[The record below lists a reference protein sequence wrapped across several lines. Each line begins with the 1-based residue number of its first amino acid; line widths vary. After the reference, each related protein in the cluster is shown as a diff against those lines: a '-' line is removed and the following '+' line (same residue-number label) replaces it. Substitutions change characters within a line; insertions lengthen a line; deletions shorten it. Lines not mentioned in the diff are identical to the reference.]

1 MKINSEEKINNSK
14 TVDRGILKNLKSTYK
29 YAKSGRKYLW
39 LFLITNILMTVI
51 SVVAPVLGAQRLL
64 ALTNNNYQKLLV
76 IIFSIFTLEILRNFS
91 RLAYNYF
98 YNKFYYDVRRNLQIE
113 LVRETLKITQ
123 QDLNTNSSG
132 VFIERINGDTDNLTD
147 IFTSLIDYIS
157 SIIGNLGV
165 LIVVFFINW
174 ILGLIYVGLMIVI
187 ILYNKFA
194 SSVNYK
200 NRKAWKKSRERTGG
214 FISEIV
220 RGSKDVKIL
229 DAEESF
235 LAKANEFM
243 SETNEVSYKY
253 QRERAILRLFGG
265 SIRDIGDLLV
275 GVFIFIFLKSGSL
288 SVANAI
294 IIYNYNDRILWTA
307 DWIEQIFEIIKQFN
321 LAANRIFG
329 ILEENEFTKEQFG
342 TKKLK
347 KFEGNIEFKDV
358 GFAYEKDMPVLKN
371 MTFKIKANE
380 TIGFVGPSGSG
391 KTTIFNL
398 ISALERVN
406 QGTITFDGIDIN
418 TLDKSSIRGNLSVI
432 SQNAYI
438 FNMSILDNLKV
449 IKQNATEKE
458 IKEACQLACL
468 DDFIE
473 TLPNKYDTIVGE
485 GGVTLS
491 GGQKQRLAIARALL
505 LKTEILLFD
514 EATSALDNETQTKIQ
529 EAISNLKGEY
539 TILIIAHRLSTV
551 INADKIFVING
562 GKVEATGSHK
572 TLLKTSPTYQK
583 LYEKEAKEIPKSTSL
598 ML

>member
-1 MKINSEEKINNSK
+1 MEEVKNKESK
-14 TVDRGILKNLKSTYK
+14 TPNRSIWKNFKSTYK
-29 YAKSGRKYLW
+29 YAKTGRKYLW
-39 LFLITNILMTVI
+39 LFLIINIIMTIGSVI
-51 SVVAPVLGAQRLL
+51 APILVAQRLL
-64 ALTNNNYQKLLV
+64 ALTSNNYSRLLV
-76 IIFSIFTLEILRNFS
+76 IIICIFIIEIGNTFC

-98 YNKFYYDVRRNLQIE
+98 YNKFYYDVRRNLQLE

-123 QDLNTNSSG
+123 KDLSDNSSG

-147 IFTSLIDYIS
+147 IFTSMIDYFS
-157 SIIGNLGV
+157 CIIGSIGV
-165 LIVVFFINW
+165 LITVFFINW
-174 ILGLIYVGLMIVI
+174 ILGLIYVTLMVIVF
-187 ILYNKFA
+187 LYNKYA
-194 SSVNYK
+194 SGINYK
-200 NRKAWKKSRERTGG
+200 NRKEWRKSRERTGG

-235 LAKANEFM
+235 LAKADEYM
-243 SETNEVSYKY
+243 SETNKVSYKY
-253 QRERAILRLFGG
+253 QRQRAILRALG
-265 SIRDIGDLLV
+265 SSIKDTGELV
-275 GVFIFIFLKSGSL
+275 INSFIFMLLSLDIL
-288 SVANAI
+288 SVASAI

-329 ILEENEFTKEQFG
+329 ILEEDEFAKEKFG

-358 GFAYEKDMPVLKN
+358 SFAYEENLPVLKN
-371 MTFKIKANE
+371 MNFKINANE

-398 ISALERVN
+398 ISAIERVN
-406 QGTITFDGIDIN
+406 SGTITFDGIDIN
-418 TLDKSSIRGNLSVI
+418 TLEKSSIRGNLSVI

-438 FNMSILDNLKV
+438 FNMSIMDNLKV
-449 IKQNATEKE
+449 IKKNATIKE
-458 IKEACQLACL
+458 IKEACHLACL

-473 TLPNKYDTIVGE
+473 KLPNKYDTIVGE

-491 GGQKQRLAIARALL
+491 GGQKQRFAIARALL

-529 EAISNLKGEY
+529 QAISNLKGEY

-551 INADKIFVING
+551 IDADKIFVINNG
-562 GKVEATGSHK
+562 VVEASGSHK
-572 TLLKTSPTYQK
+572 TLLKTSKTYKK
-583 LYEKEAKEIPKSTSL
+583 LYEKEASENKETKQQN
-598 ML
+598 

>member
-1 MKINSEEKINNSK
+1 MEEVKNKESK
-14 TVDRGILKNLKSTYK
+14 TPNRSIWKNFKSTYK
-29 YAKSGRKYLW
+29 YAKTGRKYLW
-39 LFLITNILMTVI
+39 LFLIINIIMTIGSVI
-51 SVVAPVLGAQRLL
+51 APILVAQRLL
-64 ALTNNNYQKLLV
+64 ALTSNNYSRLLV
-76 IIFSIFTLEILRNFS
+76 IIICIFIIEIGNTFC

-98 YNKFYYDVRRNLQIE
+98 YNKFYYDVRRNLQLE

-123 QDLNTNSSG
+123 KDLSDNSSG

-147 IFTSLIDYIS
+147 IFTSMIDYFS
-157 SIIGNLGV
+157 CIIGSIGV
-165 LIVVFFINW
+165 LITVFFINW
-174 ILGLIYVGLMIVI
+174 ILGLIYVTLMVIVF
-187 ILYNKFA
+187 LYNKYA
-194 SSVNYK
+194 SGINYK
-200 NRKAWKKSRERTGG
+200 NRKEWRKSRERTGG

-235 LAKANEFM
+235 LAKADEYM
-243 SETNEVSYKY
+243 SETNKVSYKY
-253 QRERAILRLFGG
+253 QRQRAILRALG
-265 SIRDIGDLLV
+265 SSIKDTGELV
-275 GVFIFIFLKSGSL
+275 INSFIFMLLSLDIL
-288 SVANAI
+288 SVASAI

-329 ILEENEFTKEQFG
+329 ILEEDEFAKEKFG

-358 GFAYEKDMPVLKN
+358 SFAYEENLPVLKN
-371 MTFKIKANE
+371 MNFKINANE

-398 ISALERVN
+398 ISAIERVN
-406 QGTITFDGIDIN
+406 SGTITFDGIDIN
-418 TLDKSSIRGNLSVI
+418 TLEKSSIRGNLSVI

-438 FNMSILDNLKV
+438 FNMSIMDNLKV
-449 IKQNATEKE
+449 IKKNATIKE
-458 IKEACQLACL
+458 IKEACHLACL

-473 TLPNKYDTIVGE
+473 KLPNKYDTIVGE

-529 EAISNLKGEY
+529 QAISNLKGEY

-551 INADKIFVING
+551 IDADKIFVINNG
-562 GKVEATGSHK
+562 VVEASGSHK
-572 TLLKTSPTYQK
+572 TLLKTSKTYKK
-583 LYEKEAKEIPKSTSL
+583 LYEKEASENKETKQQN
-598 ML
+598 

>member
-1 MKINSEEKINNSK
+1 MEEVKNKESK
-14 TVDRGILKNLKSTYK
+14 TPNRSIWKNFKSTYK
-29 YAKSGRKYLW
+29 YAKTGRKYLW
-39 LFLITNILMTVI
+39 LFLIINIIMTIGSVI
-51 SVVAPVLGAQRLL
+51 APILVAQRLL
-64 ALTNNNYQKLLV
+64 ALTSNNYSRLLV
-76 IIFSIFTLEILRNFS
+76 IIICIFIIEIGNTFC

-98 YNKFYYDVRRNLQIE
+98 YNKFYYDVRRNLQLE

-123 QDLNTNSSG
+123 KDLSDNSSG

-147 IFTSLIDYIS
+147 IFTSMIDYFS
-157 SIIGNLGV
+157 CIIGSIGV
-165 LIVVFFINW
+165 LITVFFINW
-174 ILGLIYVGLMIVI
+174 ILGLIYVTLMVIVF
-187 ILYNKFA
+187 LYNKYA
-194 SSVNYK
+194 SGINYK
-200 NRKAWKKSRERTGG
+200 NRKEWRKSRERTGG

-235 LAKANEFM
+235 LAKADEYM
-243 SETNEVSYKY
+243 SETNKVSYKY
-253 QRERAILRLFGG
+253 QRQRAILRALG
-265 SIRDIGDLLV
+265 SSIKDTGELV
-275 GVFIFIFLKSGSL
+275 INSFIFMLLSLGIL
-288 SVANAI
+288 SVASAI

-329 ILEENEFTKEQFG
+329 ILEEDEFAKEKFG

-358 GFAYEKDMPVLKN
+358 SFAYEENLPVLKN
-371 MTFKIKANE
+371 MNFKINANE

-398 ISALERVN
+398 ISAIERVN
-406 QGTITFDGIDIN
+406 SGTITFDGIDIN
-418 TLDKSSIRGNLSVI
+418 TLEKSSIRGNLSVI

-438 FNMSILDNLKV
+438 FNMSIMDNLKV
-449 IKQNATEKE
+449 IKKNATIKE
-458 IKEACQLACL
+458 IKEACHLACL

-473 TLPNKYDTIVGE
+473 KLPNKYDTIVGE

-529 EAISNLKGEY
+529 QAISNLKGEY
-539 TILIIAHRLSTV
+539 TILIIVHRLSTV
-551 INADKIFVING
+551 IDADKIFVINNG
-562 GKVEATGSHK
+562 VVEASGSHK
-572 TLLKTSPTYQK
+572 TLLKTSKTYKK
-583 LYEKEAKEIPKSTSL
+583 LYEKEASENKETKQQN
-598 ML
+598 

>member
-1 MKINSEEKINNSK
+1 MEEVKNKESK
-14 TVDRGILKNLKSTYK
+14 TPNRSIWKNFKSTYK
-29 YAKSGRKYLW
+29 YAKTGRKYLW
-39 LFLITNILMTVI
+39 LFLIINIIMTIGSVI
-51 SVVAPVLGAQRLL
+51 APILVAQRLL
-64 ALTNNNYQKLLV
+64 ALTSNNYSRLLV
-76 IIFSIFTLEILRNFS
+76 IIICIFIIEIGNTFC

-98 YNKFYYDVRRNLQIE
+98 YNKFYYDVRRNLQLE

-123 QDLNTNSSG
+123 KDLSDNSSG
-132 VFIERINGDTDNLTD
+132 VFIERINGDTDNITD
-147 IFTSLIDYIS
+147 IFTSMIDYFS
-157 SIIGNLGV
+157 CIIGSLGV
-165 LIVVFFINW
+165 LITVFFINW
-174 ILGLIYVGLMIVI
+174 ILGLIYVTLMVIVF
-187 ILYNKFA
+187 LYNKYA
-194 SSVNYK
+194 SGINYK
-200 NRKAWKKSRERTGG
+200 NRKEWRKSRERTGG

-235 LAKANEFM
+235 LAKADEYM
-243 SETNEVSYKY
+243 SETNKVSYKY
-253 QRERAILRLFGG
+253 QRQRAILRALG
-265 SIRDIGDLLV
+265 SSIKDTGELV
-275 GVFIFIFLKSGSL
+275 INSFIFMLLSLGIL
-288 SVANAI
+288 SVESAI

-329 ILEENEFTKEQFG
+329 ILEEDEFAKEKFG

-358 GFAYEKDMPVLKN
+358 SFAYEENLPVLKN
-371 MTFKIKANE
+371 MNFKINANE

-398 ISALERVN
+398 ISAIERVN
-406 QGTITFDGIDIN
+406 SGTITFDGIDIN
-418 TLDKSSIRGNLSVI
+418 TLEKSSIRGNLSVI

-438 FNMSILDNLKV
+438 FNMSIMDNLKV
-449 IKQNATEKE
+449 IKKNATIKE
-458 IKEACQLACL
+458 IKEACHLACL

-473 TLPNKYDTIVGE
+473 KLPNKYDTIVGE

-529 EAISNLKGEY
+529 QAISNLKGEY
-539 TILIIAHRLSTV
+539 TILIIAHRLST
-551 INADKIFVING
+551 IIDADKIFVINNG
-562 GKVEATGSHK
+562 IVEATGSHK
-572 TLLKTSPTYQK
+572 TLLKTSKTYKK
-583 LYEKEAKEIPKSTSL
+583 LYEKEASENKETKQQN
-598 ML
+598 

>member
-1 MKINSEEKINNSK
+1 MEEVKNKESK
-14 TVDRGILKNLKSTYK
+14 TPNRSVWQNFKSTYK
-29 YAKSGRKYLW
+29 YAKTGRKYLW
-39 LFLITNILMTVI
+39 LFLVINIIMTIGSVI
-51 SVVAPVLGAQRLL
+51 APILVAQRLL
-64 ALTNNNYQKLLV
+64 ALTSNNYSKLLV
-76 IIFSIFTLEILRNFS
+76 VVICIFIIEISSNFC

-98 YNKFYYDVRRNLQIE
+98 YNKFYFDVRRNLQIE

-123 QDLNTNSSG
+123 KDLNNNSSG
-132 VFIERINGDTDNLTD
+132 VFIERINSDTDNLTD

-157 SIIGNLGV
+157 CIIGNLGV
-165 LIVVFFINW
+165 LIAVFFINW
-174 ILGLIYVGLMIVI
+174 VLGLIYTILMVIVF
-187 ILYNKFA
+187 LYNKYA
-194 SSVNYK
+194 SGINYK
-200 NRKAWKKSRERTGG
+200 NRKEWRKSRERTGG

-235 LAKANEFM
+235 LAKANDYM
-243 SETNEVSYKY
+243 AETNKVSYNY
-253 QRERAILRLFGG
+253 QRQRAVLRAFGN
-265 SIRDIGDLLV
+265 SIKDTGELV
-275 GVFIFIFLKSGSL
+275 LNAFIFMFLSLGSL
-288 SVANAI
+288 SVESAI

-307 DWIEQIFEIIKQFN
+307 DWIEQIFEIVKQFN

-329 ILEENEFTKEQFG
+329 ILEEEEFVKEHFG

-358 GFAYEKDMPVLKN
+358 SFAYEENMPVLKN
-371 MTFKIKANE
+371 MNFKIKANE

-406 QGTITFDGIDIN
+406 KGSITFDGVDIN

-449 IKQNATEKE
+449 IKKNATLKE
-458 IKEACQLACL
+458 IKEACHLACL

-473 TLPNKYDTIVGE
+473 SLPNKYDTIVGE

-529 EAISNLKGEY
+529 QAISNLKGEY
-539 TILIIAHRLSTV
+539 TILIIAHRLST
-551 INADKIFVING
+551 IIDADKIFIINDG
-562 GKVEATGSHK
+562 AVEATGCHK
-572 TLLKTSPTYQK
+572 TLLKTSKTYQK
-583 LYEKEAKEIPKSTSL
+583 LYEKEISENKESSI
-598 ML
+598 

>member
-1 MKINSEEKINNSK
+1 MEEVKNKESK
-14 TVDRGILKNLKSTYK
+14 TPNRSIWKNFKSTYK
-29 YAKSGRKYLW
+29 YAKTGRKYLW
-39 LFLITNILMTVI
+39 LFLIINIIMTIGSVI
-51 SVVAPVLGAQRLL
+51 APILVAQRLL
-64 ALTNNNYQKLLV
+64 ALTSNNYSRLLV
-76 IIFSIFTLEILRNFS
+76 IIICIFIIEIGNTFC

-98 YNKFYYDVRRNLQIE
+98 YNKFYYDVRRNLQLE

-123 QDLNTNSSG
+123 KDLSDNSSG

-147 IFTSLIDYIS
+147 IFTSMIDYFS
-157 SIIGNLGV
+157 CIIGSIGV
-165 LIVVFFINW
+165 LITVFFINW
-174 ILGLIYVGLMIVI
+174 ILGLIYVTLMVIVF
-187 ILYNKFA
+187 LYNKYA
-194 SSVNYK
+194 SGINYK
-200 NRKAWKKSRERTGG
+200 NRKEWRKSRERTGG

-235 LAKANEFM
+235 LAKADEYM
-243 SETNEVSYKY
+243 SETNKVSYKY
-253 QRERAILRLFGG
+253 QRQRAILRALG
-265 SIRDIGDLLV
+265 SSIKDTGELV
-275 GVFIFIFLKSGSL
+275 INSFIFMLLSLGIL
-288 SVANAI
+288 SVASAI

-329 ILEENEFTKEQFG
+329 ILEEDEFAKEKFG

-358 GFAYEKDMPVLKN
+358 SFAYEENLPVLKN
-371 MTFKIKANE
+371 MNFKINANE

-398 ISALERVN
+398 ISAIERVN
-406 QGTITFDGIDIN
+406 SGTITFDGIDIN
-418 TLDKSSIRGNLSVI
+418 ALEKSSIRGNLSVI

-438 FNMSILDNLKV
+438 FNMSIMDNLKV
-449 IKQNATEKE
+449 IKKNATIKE
-458 IKEACQLACL
+458 IKEACHLACL

-473 TLPNKYDTIVGE
+473 KLPNKYDTIVGE

-529 EAISNLKGEY
+529 QAISNLKGEY

-551 INADKIFVING
+551 IDADKIFVINNG
-562 GKVEATGSHK
+562 VVEATGSHK
-572 TLLKTSPTYQK
+572 TLLKTSKTYKK
-583 LYEKEAKEIPKSTSL
+583 LQL
-598 ML
+598 C

>member
-1 MKINSEEKINNSK
+1 MGEVKKEEKK
-14 TVDRGILKNLKSTYK
+14 TPNRSVLKNFKSTYK

-39 LFLITNILMTVI
+39 LFLATNVIMTII
-51 SVVAPVLGAQRLL
+51 SVGAPILGAQRIR
-64 ALTNNNYQKLLV
+64 ALTSNNYQKVLVLVLLIFV
-76 IIFSIFTLEILRNFS
+76 IEIFRNFS

-98 YNKFYYDVRRNLQIE
+98 YNKFYYDVRRNLQVE

-123 QDLNTNSSG
+123 QDLNNNSSG

-147 IFTSLIDYIS
+147 IFTSLIDYVV

-165 LIVVFFINW
+165 LVTVFFINW
-174 ILGLIYVGLMIVI
+174 CLGLIYIVLMII
-187 ILYNKFA
+187 IIIYNKFA
-194 SSVNYK
+194 SSINYK
-200 NRKAWKKSRERTGG
+200 NRKEWKKSKERTGG

-235 LAKANEFM
+235 LAKANDYM
-243 SETNEVSYKY
+243 SETNKVSYKY
-253 QRERAILRLFGG
+253 QRQRAILRFFGG
-265 SIRDIGDLLV
+265 SIRDVGDFLV
-275 GVFIFIFLKSGSL
+275 GIFIFVFL
-288 SVANAI
+288 SIGTLSIESAI

-307 DWIEQIFEIIKQFN
+307 DWIEEIFEIIKQFN

-329 ILEENEFTKEQFG
+329 ILEEDEFAKEKFG

-347 KFEGNIEFKDV
+347 KFAGNIEFKNV
-358 GFAYEKDMPVLKN
+358 CFAYEENMPVLKN
-371 MTFKIKANE
+371 MNFKINANE

-406 QGTITFDGIDIN
+406 SGTITFDGVDIN
-418 TLDKSSIRGNLSVI
+418 TLEKSSLRGNLSVI

-438 FNMSILDNLKV
+438 FNMSIMDNLKV
-449 IKQNATEKE
+449 IKKDATEKE
-458 IKEACQLACL
+458 IKEACHLACL

-473 TLPNKYDTIVGE
+473 SLPNKYDTIVGE

-529 EAISNLKGEY
+529 QAISNLKGEY

-551 INADKIFVING
+551 IDADKIFVINAG
-562 GKVEATGSHK
+562 QVEAIGDHK
-572 TLLKTSPTYQK
+572 TLLKTSATYKK
-583 LYEKEAKEIPKSTSL
+583 LYEKEAKEVEDEIPNEDNIS
-598 ML
+598 